1 MAKVLKYSPNI
12 IQSSCNLHI
21 ILLCISFSSFLKEY
35 VNGYCWKHYIK
46 WRIFMVLRLNDA
58 IEYMDHLHS
67 FCLWTHN
74 GHNVALVL
82 LNTTTLLNH
91 ILVQRPFNFPCIIPT
106 DWNISNF
113 GQHVTPTER
122 LLKRKFNVEGT
133 IYTVC
138 LENFEFE
145 IIWCSF
151 DSRWTWLYVMY
162 VARSVTA

>member
-1 MAKVLKYSPNI
+1 MKKKWYKKRLI
-12 IQSSCNLHI
+12 FI
-21 ILLCISFSSFLKEY
+21 ILGL
-35 VNGYCWKHYIK
+35 NGT
-46 WRIFMVLRLNDA
+46 

-74 GHNVALVL
+74 VHNVALVL
-82 LNTTTLLNH
+82 LNTTLLNH

-138 LENFEFE
+138 LERCQ
-145 IIWCSF
+145 WCMGKCPQFSPPHHPILRVF
-151 DSRWTWLYVMY
+151 SLGESTYQILASYNP
-162 VARSVTA
+162 